1 MSDPGEAHDL
11 AALARSRWPTL
22 VRTAVLLGMTLPA
35 ARGLAGRTVAEVSGR
50 SSGYEGLDPE
60 VELFGALVDGHR
72 GDTSAWWREPPDPAR
87 AVGEAVLEAEAVL
100 DVLSREARERVVL
113 EVVALLA
120 PEQLDEVVPA
130 PAEPGPDHGL
140 AGPTSEQRF
149 LVERAAASLDVGA
162 PAVAEVTGDR
172 RRVAASVL
180 AGVLLAALGLGGA
193 VVAAQRLADDVPLA
207 VDETDRRPSAPFT
220 GSVNTAV
227 VPVGWYAAGV
237 LRLGEASVS
246 LDDVETLA
254 SLPTG
259 AVVVTG
265 RGVVLAVDELGA
277 TTRLGRTRPG
287 ARVVTSPDGRVAFV
301 DSQGPTQVSVLDL
314 GGGTGATGRSGSNGP
329 ASTAVDV
336 TSEVVALDG
345 DRVYVNDGDGHLVL
359 GAGEAPRRVNGVM
372 LLDVVRGVRAIA
384 SAPGQIEVLRDA
396 DDPLTL
402 AGTGADLSP
411 DARHVLVRGAGDQA
425 SYALVEVAS
434 GRRLELLPAD
444 LPADFTEGAIVTDA
458 AFALDGRLVVVV
470 RGPLRLPS
478 SSRTD
483 PERTSRRS
491 VLVACAPDA
500 SDCETLLRVG
510 GSPTGPVLAR

>member
-72 GDTSAWWREPPDPAR
+72 GETSAWWREPPDPAR

-130 PAEPGPDHGL
+130 PAEPGPANGL

-172 RRVAASVL
+172 RRAAASVL

-287 ARVVTSPDGRVAFV
+287 ARVVTSPDGRVAFG

-314 GGGTGATGRSGSNGP
+314 GGGHAMAGSWPSPICSLRSPRKAVPRRFPMPRRGCRDERSMAVPPRSSPIRPRSGPFPICRRCVRARSLSSRRLPARSICGARSCGRGATSFRCAARSGAKGN
-329 ASTAVDV
+329 
-336 TSEVVALDG
+336 
-345 DRVYVNDGDGHLVL
+345 
-359 GAGEAPRRVNGVM
+359 
-372 LLDVVRGVRAIA
+372 
-384 SAPGQIEVLRDA
+384 
-396 DDPLTL
+396 
-402 AGTGADLSP
+402 
-411 DARHVLVRGAGDQA
+411 AR
-425 SYALVEVAS
+425 
-434 GRRLELLPAD
+434 
-444 LPADFTEGAIVTDA
+444 
-458 AFALDGRLVVVV
+458 
-470 RGPLRLPS
+470 
-478 SSRTD
+478 
-483 PERTSRRS
+483 
-491 VLVACAPDA
+491 
-500 SDCETLLRVG
+500 
-510 GSPTGPVLAR
+510 